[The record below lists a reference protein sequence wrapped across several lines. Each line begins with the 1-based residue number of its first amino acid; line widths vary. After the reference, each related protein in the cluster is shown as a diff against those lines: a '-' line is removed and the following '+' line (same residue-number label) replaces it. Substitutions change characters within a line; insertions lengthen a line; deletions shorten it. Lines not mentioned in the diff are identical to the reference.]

1 MSDKSVNFLMFWAQ
15 IVQCLTKKKFIKLIK
30 TKLELIKT
38 KPAEFNYQKVHP
50 ATKIKT
56 LDTKRTKK
64 QSLHQT

>member
-38 KPAEFNYQKVHP
+38 KHAEFNYQKVHP
-50 ATKIKT
+50 ATKIKM